1 MPIAMGDQ
9 FKGLPMGDLIGGP
22 LMAACDAQVRL
33 ANATAGFIQQIA
45 FLPTDPTK
53 PVNESTNPLKV
64 REVAF
69 RFSRPRALTAAEAD
83 SQASRDPAK
92 EFTVPFETVELTVPM
107 LAIVKVPSLA
117 INTVDI
123 TFDMEVKNTERTSQ
137 VDESKGSF
145 AADASVGWGPFKLTV
160 HVEGSVSSHK
170 ENTRQT
176 DQSAKYHVEVRAE
189 DKGMPEG
196 LARVLDMMNS
206 AIAPHS
212 LAPRADTAKAGAL
225 TGPAGD
231 ARLISSGRSE
241 SPDTQRRSEPMPEET
256 RGQFREE
263 DVRGEEEFYALVRRV
278 HPDEVGASPAE

>member
-1 MPIAMGDQ
+1 MPIAMADQ

-45 FLPTDPTK
+45 FMPTDPTK
-53 PVNESTNPLKV
+53 PVNDTDNKLKM

-69 RFSRPRALTAAEAD
+69 RFSRPRALTAKEAAD
-83 SQASRDPAK
+83 QDTSKAYV
-92 EFTVPFETVELTVPM
+92 VPFETVELTVPL

-123 TFDMEVKNTERTSQ
+123 TFDMEVKNTERTSE

-176 DQSAKYHVEVRAE
+176 DQSAKYHVEVHAE

-196 LARVLDMMNS
+196 LARVLDMMNR

-212 LAPRADTAKAGAL
+212 VAPRQDAAPAQAQI
-225 TGPAGD
+225 GPSSD
-231 ARLISSGRSE
+231 AMLISNTRAESSE
-241 SPDTQRRSEPMPEET
+241 VSRRSDLAVEDT
-256 RGQFREE
+256 RGQFRE
-263 DVRGEEEFYALVRRV
+263 GEAHDPEAFYAYVRRV
-278 HPDEVGASPAE
+278 APEEAGSAPAE